1 MASSKTKILSLILSV
16 IMLLS
21 VLTVLSSCT
30 KKPYE
35 YDLDKYITLPEKW
48 EHYSVSDSDI
58 ERRASENIETVRKN
72 SIIESV
78 LTDRSS
84 VSGDRIALS
93 LVCYPAATYGTKDST
108 QITDLTDS
116 DCSLI
121 IGNGKYPTELE
132 KALVGLHAN
141 DKATVRLTLPE
152 NFTLKSLAGTAV
164 VYEVTVKE
172 VYQLQLP
179 LYNDAFVRSV
189 SACNNID
196 EYEKEMHK
204 RAEQELLWEKIVG
217 ESIVIS
223 YPEAEIRNYTN
234 SFITHYTSLAGARN
248 ETLETYVARKYF
260 TELTDFHLQAD
271 AHAKKIV
278 KEELVLYKFVRKFEL
293 EINASEYQT
302 GAERYAKEYGLRSVA
317 ALEGKYGTAFVR
329 QSVQSDKVLEFIVS
343 EIARIAESP
352 SPEHTP
358 T

>member
-1 MASSKTKILSLILSV
+1 MTNYKTRILSLILT
-16 IMLLS
+16 MLALFS
-21 VLTVLSSCT
+21 VLTVFSSCA

-35 YDLDKYITLPEKW
+35 YDLDEYITLPEKW

-58 ERRASENIETVRKN
+58 EHRASENIETVRKN
-72 SIIESV
+72 SLIESV

-84 VSGDRIALS
+84 LSGDRISLS
-93 LVCYPAATYGTKDST
+93 LICYPAATYGTKESSP
-108 QITDLTDS
+108 ITDLTDS

-121 IGNGKYPTELE
+121 IGNGKYPTDLE

-141 DKATVRLTLPE
+141 DRTTVRLTLPE

-189 SACNNID
+189 SACNTID
-196 EYEKEMHK
+196 EYEEEMLK
-204 RAEQELLWEKIVG
+204 RAEQELLWEKIVS
-217 ESIVIS
+217 EAVVIS

-234 SFITHYTSLAGARN
+234 SFINHYTSLASARS
-248 ETLETYVARKYF
+248 ETLETYVARKFF

-293 EINASEYQT
+293 EINASEYQS
-302 GAERYAKEYGLRSVA
+302 GAEKYAKEYGLRSVA

-329 QSVQSDKVLEFIVS
+329 QSVQSDKVLEFIVT
-343 EIARIAESP
+343 EIARIAELP
-352 SPEHTP
+352 SPEQSP
-358 T
+358 V

>member
-1 MASSKTKILSLILSV
+1 MSGTKTRILSLILTAV
-16 IMLLS
+16 ALFS
-21 VLTVLSSCT
+21 VLTVFSSCA

-48 EHYSVSDSDI
+48 EYYSVSESDV
-58 ERRASENIETVRKN
+58 ERRANENIEIVRKN
-72 SIIESV
+72 SLIESV

-84 VSGDRIALS
+84 LSGDRISLS
-93 LVCYPAATYGTKDST
+93 LVCYPATTYGTKDST
-108 QITDLTDS
+108 PISALTDS

-121 IGNGKYPTELE
+121 IGNGKYPTDLE
-132 KALVGLHAN
+132 RALVGLYAN

-189 SACNNID
+189 SACNTID
-196 EYEKEMHK
+196 EYEKEMLK
-204 RAEQELLWEKIVG
+204 RAEQELLWEKIVS
-217 ESIVIS
+217 ESVVIS

-234 SFITHYTSLAGARN
+234 SFISHYTSLASARS
-248 ETLETYVARKYF
+248 ETLETYVSRKFF
-260 TELTDFHLQAD
+260 TELTDFHIQAD
-271 AHAKKIV
+271 THVKKIV

-293 EINASEYQT
+293 EINAAEYQT
-302 GAERYAKEYGLRSVA
+302 GAEKYAKEYGLRSVA

-343 EIARIAESP
+343 EIARVAELP
-352 SPEHTP
+352 SPEQAP